1 MSDVA
6 RTLSEFQRYA
16 TLIEPLLAPS
26 SFVATSESATA
37 VQVERGS
44 IFPVVLAKSP
54 PDLRVER
61 LIELTR
67 AGGLHRVAVIDAAG
81 HHRPLYRPI
90 LAYAF
95 IQTFRIAYEHLPPS
109 EFGRWEESTRA
120 WADLLEAELGDVVW
134 DETFTLAARGA
145 NVADVAW
152 TALALHAAGK
162 AFVRDAWLDL
172 ASDVFGK
179 LTRAQQPS
187 GSFLIATASDNP
199 EPRWYHDLA
208 ILHAASSYAVQSED
222 RPLASAVRRATA
234 FHMAETQPDHATAQ
248 PFALFAFIW
257 NPDTRPFA
265 DQLLH
270 AVQTIQTPTGSGI
283 ASMLLADALYCL
295 QLFPMR

>member
-1 MSDVA
+1 MPSIPLMSDIPS
-6 RTLSEFQRYA
+6 TLSEFHRYA
-16 TLIEPLLAPS
+16 TLIQPLITPA

-44 IFPVVLAKSP
+44 IFPLVLTQSP
-54 PDLRVER
+54 PDARVER

-90 LAYAF
+90 LIYAF
-95 IQTFRIAYEHLPPS
+95 IQSFRTVYEQLPPS

-120 WADLLEAELGDVVW
+120 YADLLEAELGDNVW

-162 AFVRDAWLDL
+162 AFIRDAWLDL

-187 GSFLIATASDNP
+187 GSFLLATAS
-199 EPRWYHDLA
+199 A
-208 ILHAASSYAVQSED
+208 IPHAASSYAVQSED
-222 RPLASAVRRATA
+222 RTLASAVRRATT
-234 FHMAETQPDHATAQ
+234 FHMSETQPDHATAQ
-248 PFALFAFIW
+248 PFALFSFLW

-270 AVQTIQTPTGSGI
+270 AVQTVRPSAASGL
-283 ASMLLADALYCL
+283 ASILLADALHCL
-295 QLFPMR
+295 RLFPSK